1 MTKMTKDDVINFM
14 LSNYDKF
21 EWKHIHS
28 NSFETVSNG
37 ITIYVIKKDSGILIC
52 FSEPFNYKK
61 IYKFPCDC
69 NIYNKIGE
77 YWVKIRIAK
86 SNTMVSRA
94 LK

>member
-1 MTKMTKDDVINFM
+1 MTNEEVLKSIEEKYETFSWIP
-14 LSNYDKF
+14 
-21 EWKHIHS
+21 HA

-37 ITIYVIKKDSGILIC
+37 VTIQVIKKDSGILIC

-77 YWVKIRIAK
+77 YWFKIRIAK